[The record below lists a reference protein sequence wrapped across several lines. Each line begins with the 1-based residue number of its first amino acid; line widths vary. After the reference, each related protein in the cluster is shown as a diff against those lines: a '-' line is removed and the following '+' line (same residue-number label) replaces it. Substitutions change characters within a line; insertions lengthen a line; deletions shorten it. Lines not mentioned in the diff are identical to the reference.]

1 MRYLRKQVL
10 NRRAPFDTRF
20 YLDASNGVVLA
31 NSNNLTL
38 PKSNDTI
45 VDPVQGMMR
54 YNTTT
59 NEIQVYQGSSGSWRS
74 IRYKESTGITQQ
86 SNLGPIDGLTYFY
99 GPLNPAP
106 PTQVQTGL
114 GGTNVAWNG
123 QNIIVL
129 IGNVFQIY
137 NTNYVLT
144 QNPNTVLA
152 TTTTVSTGTTL
163 DFASTTTIA
172 QGSIVTGSANIP
184 VGTTVTV
191 TSGTQVTLSNAI
203 TGTINSGTS
212 LTFAKNDGYYLNF
225 TSDPNYSGMITQPI
239 TVLHGFDQ

>member
-1 MRYLRKQVL
+1 MRYLRKQVF

-20 YLDASNGVVLA
+20 YLDATDGIVLA
-31 NSNNLTL
+31 NSNNITL
-38 PKSNDTI
+38 PKSNNSI
-45 VDPVQGMMR
+45 VDPVQGMIR

-59 NEIQVYQGSSGSWRS
+59 NEVQVYQGASASWRS

-86 SNLGPIDGLTYFY
+86 GGLGPIDGLTYFY

-106 PTQVQTGL
+106 PTQVQTGS
-114 GGTNVAWNG
+114 GGINVAWGG
-123 QNIIVL
+123 QNILVL
-129 IGNVFQIY
+129 IGNVLQIF

-152 TTTTVSTGTTL
+152 TTTTVSSGTTL
-163 DFASTTTIA
+163 DFASTSTIP
-172 QGSIVTGSANIP
+172 QGAVVTGDPSIP

-191 TSGTQVTLSNAI
+191 TSSTQVTLSNAV
-203 TGTINSGTS
+203 TGTVNSGTT
-212 LTFAKNDGYYLNF
+212 LTFAKNNGYYLNF
-225 TSDPNYSGMITQPI
+225 TSDPNYSGMIGQPI